1 MLAGDIWTHST
12 RLLAEL
18 APSRLGD
25 ARDPLFPY
33 LATTAYVQAVG
44 KRFMSAE
51 VTSRLAEI
59 RTGLGPG
66 HALTGAYLDCV
77 LDKNDKRY
85 RYETYLALPLL
96 KPLISSR
103 RKYLPA
109 PPLAALLVADA
120 MRFELRALHGW
131 HKLMPV
137 TRPSLDIAR
146 KRLRKGVRF
155 VAPWCSPHEYP
166 RCQGG
171 GLDYLLELA
180 GRPEHPETARLLA
193 SALPAAADQDAA
205 LRIAAS
211 VLPVDV
217 LHDEYLFIRVLQA
230 SEANFVTMADHLR
243 AAIQGIRARD
253 AERTRAAVTAA
264 SLCIAQGGQLFSILA
279 TMNADSFRRFRQSTE
294 GASAIQSE
302 HYKHFELLCGV
313 PSAQRLA
320 SAAFSNVPPVQDEAR
335 SDPETLTRAYR
346 NARSQGWFGG
356 TEWESIDA
364 ALDKLEEAHQRWK
377 TTHFRIAGKML
388 GDARGSGYT
397 AGVPYLRELLDN
409 RLFWAIPE
417 RAARNHRGE

>member
-1 MLAGDIWTHST
+1 MLTDDICTHST
-12 RLLAEL
+12 QLLDGL
-18 APSRLGD
+18 APHRLGD

-33 LATTAYVQAVG
+33 LATTTYVQIVG
-44 KRFMSAE
+44 KHFMSAE
-51 VTSRLAEI
+51 VISRLAEI
-59 RTGLGPG
+59 RTGLGSRP
-66 HALTGAYLDCV
+66 ALTGAYLDCV
-77 LDKNDKRY
+77 LDKNDNCY
-85 RYETYLALPLL
+85 RYETYLALPVL
-96 KPLISSR
+96 KPLISSH
-103 RKYLPA
+103 RKYLSA
-109 PPLAALLVADA
+109 PRLAAFLVADA

-137 TRPSLDIAR
+137 TRPSLDMVR

-155 VAPWCSPHEYP
+155 AAPWSSPYEFP
-166 RCQGG
+166 RCPGR

-180 GRPEHPETARLLA
+180 ERPEQPETARLLLA
-193 SALPAAADQDAA
+193 ALPAATDQDAA
-205 LRIAAS
+205 LRIAGS

-230 SEANFVTMADHLR
+230 SEATFVALADHLR
-243 AAIQGIRARD
+243 AAIEGIRARD
-253 AERTRAAVTAA
+253 AERARAAVIAA
-264 SLCIAQGGQLFSILA
+264 SQCVAQGGRLFSILA
-279 TMNADSFRRFRQSTE
+279 TMSADSFRRFRQFTE

-302 HYKHFELLCGV
+302 HYKRFELLCGV

-335 SDPETLTRAYR
+335 SNPDTLTRAYLD
-346 NARSQGWFGG
+346 ARSQGWFGAA
-356 TEWESIDA
+356 EWESIDA
-364 ALDKLEEAHQRWK
+364 ALDELEETHQRWK

-417 RAARNHRGE
+417 RADRNHRGE